1 MQFRSISPVKHVFH
15 FIYFVLHLLFI
26 TFATTNYLTLFMNE
40 STFPFNHCRMLLT
53 AGSLLAGHIAT
64 AQDATA
70 QATPER
76 PNIIFILADDMGY
89 GDLACYGNQYIQ
101 TPNIDRLAQTGTT
114 FTQAYAGSGI
124 SSPSRCA
131 LMTGMNTGKSR
142 IRDNQC
148 YAGGLTG
155 LKISPKGDTTIVRRA
170 NLLPE
175 DVTLGTVMRAAGYRT
190 CLVNKWHLDGYDPQ
204 AAPNHRGFDEFYG
217 WTIATVHS
225 NAPYYYPYYRFC
237 GDSLINIHENANDA
251 HVRHNTEISTD
262 DAIAF
267 IHRNKENPFFLFLA
281 YDAPHEPYN
290 IDDTSWYDEHG
301 EWSMNTKRYA
311 ALVTHMDYNIGRLLG
326 TLDRLNLRKNTLII
340 FASDNG
346 AAVMAPLKELNCGAG
361 LKGRKGQLYEGGIRV
376 PLIVNQPD
384 RVPVRQVHDLVYF
397 PDFMPTLA
405 RLAGSSDAVPS
416 NTDGVDVSPLFFG
429 QNIDTSHRYL
439 YWEFP
444 GKQRALRYGPWKCV
458 TVKKEAP
465 LELYH
470 ISDDPY
476 EQHNLADSLPE
487 KVKEFALIMRRMHH
501 PSPLYPTQF

>member
-1 MQFRSISPVKHVFH
+1 M
-15 FIYFVLHLLFI
+15 
-26 TFATTNYLTLFMNE
+26 TLG
-40 STFPFNHCRMLLT
+40 
-53 AGSLLAGHIAT
+53 ALLAQQAQAAGDQPQKAT
-64 AQDATA
+64 A
-70 QATPER
+70 ER

-101 TPNIDRLAQTGTT
+101 TPNIDRLARTGTS

-124 SSPSRCA
+124 SSPSRCS
-131 LMTGMNTGKSR
+131 LMTGKNSGNTR

-155 LKISPKGDTTIVRRA
+155 LKINPKGDTTIVRRA

-175 DVTLGTVMRAAGYRT
+175 DVTLGTVLSRAGYRT

-225 NAPYYYPYYRFC
+225 NSPYYYPYYRLH
-237 GDSLINIHENANDA
+237 GDSLINIKENEHDA

-262 DAIAF
+262 DAIQF
-267 IHRNKENPFFLFLA
+267 IHRNQDRPFFLFLG

-301 EWSMNTKRYA
+301 DWSANTKRYA

-326 TLDRLNLRKNTLII
+326 TLDALGLRENTLVI

-376 PLIVNQPD
+376 PLIVNQPG
-384 RVPVRQVHDLVYF
+384 RVPARQIDNLVYF

-405 RLAGSSDAVPS
+405 RIAEGEDVPRTS
-416 NTDGVDVSPLFFG
+416 HLVPRNTNGMDISPLFYG
-429 QNIDTSHRYL
+429 KDIDTDSRDL

-444 GKQRALRYGPWKCV
+444 GKQRAIRSGGWKAV
-458 TVKKEAP
+458 TVKKGAP
-465 LELYH
+465 LELYR
-470 ISDDPY
+470 IKEDPL
-476 EQHNLADSLPE
+476 EQHNLAAEYPEIVQRLDSLGH
-487 KVKEFALIMRRMHH
+487 AMRT
-501 PSPLYPTQF
+501 PSPNYPIDDE

>member
-1 MQFRSISPVKHVFH
+1 MRYGKDI
-15 FIYFVLHLLFI
+15 LL
-26 TFATTNYLTLFMNE
+26 TASTLFMQQ
-40 STFPFNHCRMLLT
+40 
-53 AGSLLAGHIAT
+53 
-64 AQDATA
+64 AQAADEPKQ

-101 TPNIDRLAQTGTT
+101 TPNIDRLAATGTS

-124 SSPSRCA
+124 SSPSRCS
-131 LMTGMNTGKSR
+131 LMTGKNSGHSR

-148 YAGGLTG
+148 YAGGMTG
-155 LKISPKGDTTIVRRA
+155 LKINPRGDTTIVRRA

-175 DVTLGTVMRAAGYRT
+175 DVTLGTVVGKAGYKT

-225 NAPYYYPYYRFC
+225 NSPYYYPYYRFW
-237 GDSLINIHENANDA
+237 GDSLINIKENANDA

-267 IHRNKENPFFLFLA
+267 IHRNKDNPFFLFLG

-326 TLDRLNLRKNTLII
+326 TLEHLGLRENTLII

-361 LKGRKGQLYEGGIRV
+361 LKGRKGQLYEGGIKV
-376 PLIVNQPD
+376 PLIVNQPG
-384 RVPVRQVHDLVYF
+384 RVPVRQISNIVYF

-405 RLAGSSDAVPS
+405 RLAGSTKAVPAD
-416 NTDGVDVSPLFFG
+416 TDGMDISPLFFG
-429 QNIDTSHRYL
+429 EELDTDNRYL

-444 GKQRALRYGPWKCV
+444 GKQRAIRYGEWKCV
-458 TVKKEAP
+458 TVKKDAP
-465 LELYH
+465 LELYNIH
-470 ISDDPY
+470 EDPNESHDLAAEY
-476 EQHNLADSLPE
+476 PKMVRDLSKMMQEMRTPSENYPIPEDNL
-487 KVKEFALIMRRMHH
+487 KK
-501 PSPLYPTQF
+501 

>member
-1 MQFRSISPVKHVFH
+1 
-15 FIYFVLHLLFI
+15 
-26 TFATTNYLTLFMNE
+26 MNE
-40 STFPFNHCRMLLT
+40 KTLTIDGKKLLLT
-53 AGSLLAGHIAT
+53 AGGFLVGPFAVAETTDKPS
-64 AQDATA
+64 
-70 QATPER
+70 PEH

-89 GDLACYGNQYIQ
+89 GDLACYGNEYIQ
-101 TPNIDRLAQTGTT
+101 TPNIDRLARTGTS

-131 LMTGMNTGKSR
+131 LMTGKNTGNSR

-148 YAGGLTG
+148 YAGGMTG

-175 DVTLGTVMRAAGYRT
+175 DTTLGTVMGKAGYRT
-190 CLVNKWHLDGYDPQ
+190 CLVNKWHLDGYDPK

-225 NAPYYYPYYRFC
+225 NSPYYYPYYRFW
-237 GDSLINIHENANDA
+237 GDSLVNIYENANDA

-267 IHRNKENPFFLFLA
+267 IHRNKERPFFLFLA

-290 IDDTSWYDEHG
+290 IDDTSWYDERG
-301 EWSMNTKRYA
+301 DWSMNTKRYA

-326 TLDRLNLRKNTLII
+326 TLDNLGLRENTLII

-361 LKGRKGQLYEGGIRV
+361 LKGRKGQLYEGGIRI
-376 PLIVNQPD
+376 PLIVNQPG
-384 RVPVRQVHDLVYF
+384 RIPARKISNLVYF

-405 RLAGSSDAVPS
+405 KLAGSSESVPAD
-416 NTDGVDVSPLFFG
+416 TDGMDISPLFFG
-429 QNIDTSHRYL
+429 KDIDTNHRYL

-444 GKQRALRYGPWKCV
+444 GKQRAVRYDDWKCV
-458 TVKKEAP
+458 TVKKGSP

-470 ISDDPY
+470 IIEDPN
-476 EQHNLADSLPE
+476 EQHNLANDFPD
-487 KVKEFALIMRRMHH
+487 KVKELDAVMRYMHK
-501 PSPLYPTQF
+501 PSENYPIPEDKDKK

>member
-1 MQFRSISPVKHVFH
+1 MKYDKH
-15 FIYFVLHLLFI
+15 FII
-26 TFATTNYLTLFMNE
+26 TVGT
-40 STFPFNHCRMLLT
+40 
-53 AGSLLAGHIAT
+53 LLAQQAQAAEIAK
-64 AQDATA
+64 Q
-70 QATPER
+70 QATPDR

-89 GDLACYGNQYIQ
+89 GDLACYGNKYIK
-101 TPNIDRLAQTGTT
+101 TPNIDRLAATGTS

-124 SSPSRCA
+124 SSPSRCS
-131 LMTGMNTGKSR
+131 LMTGKNSGRSR

-148 YAGGLTG
+148 YAGGMTG
-155 LKISPKGDTTIVRRA
+155 LKINTKGDTTIVRRA

-175 DVTLGTVMRAAGYRT
+175 DITLGTVMGKSGYKT

-225 NAPYYYPYYRFC
+225 NSPYYYPYYRLW
-237 GDSLINIHENANDA
+237 GDSLINIKENAHDA

-267 IHRNKENPFFLFLA
+267 IHRNKENPFFLFLG

-290 IDDTSWYDEHG
+290 IDDTSWYNDKG

-326 TLDRLNLRKNTLII
+326 TLENLGLRENTLII

-346 AAVMAPLKELNCGAG
+346 AAVMAPREILNCGAG
-361 LKGRKGQLYEGGIRV
+361 LKGRKGQLYEGGIKV
-376 PLIVNQPD
+376 PLIVNQPGK
-384 RVPVRQVHDLVYF
+384 VPARQIDNIVYF

-405 RLAGSSDAVPS
+405 KLAGNPEAVPED
-416 NTDGVDVSPLFFG
+416 TDGMDISPLFYG
-429 QNIDTSHRYL
+429 KNIDTNDRYL

-444 GKQRALRYGPWKCV
+444 GKQRAIRHGEWKCV
-458 TVKKEAP
+458 TVKKGAP

-470 ISDDPY
+470 ISIDPN
-476 EQHNLADSLPE
+476 EKNNLAE
-487 KVKEFALIMRRMHH
+487 KYPKMVKEMDKKMYQIRK
-501 PSPLYPTQF
+501 PSENYPIPEDSKK

>member
-1 MQFRSISPVKHVFH
+1 MRSFSIKRS
-15 FIYFVLHLLFI
+15 LLPTFLR
-26 TFATTNYLTLFMNE
+26 TFAAKRFM
-40 STFPFNHCRMLLT
+40 RYGKDILLT
-53 AGSLLAGHIAT
+53 ASTLFIQQ
-64 AQDATA
+64 AQAADEPKQ

-101 TPNIDRLAQTGTT
+101 TPNIDRLAATGTS

-124 SSPSRCA
+124 SSPSRCS
-131 LMTGMNTGKSR
+131 LMTGKNSGHSR

-148 YAGGLTG
+148 YAGGMTG
-155 LKISPKGDTTIVRRA
+155 LKINPRGDTTIVRRA

-175 DVTLGTVMRAAGYRT
+175 DVTLGTVVGKAGYKT

-225 NAPYYYPYYRFC
+225 NSPYYYPYYRFW
-237 GDSLINIHENANDA
+237 GDSLINIKENANDA

-267 IHRNKENPFFLFLA
+267 IHRNKDNPFFLFLG

-326 TLDRLNLRKNTLII
+326 TLEHLGLRENTLII

-361 LKGRKGQLYEGGIRV
+361 LKGRKGQLYEGGIKV
-376 PLIVNQPD
+376 PLIVNQPG
-384 RVPVRQVHDLVYF
+384 RVPVRQISNIVYF

-405 RLAGSSDAVPS
+405 RLAGSTKAVPAD
-416 NTDGVDVSPLFFG
+416 TDGMDISPLFFG
-429 QNIDTSHRYL
+429 EELDTDNRYL

-444 GKQRALRYGPWKCV
+444 GKQRAIRYGEWKCV
-458 TVKKEAP
+458 TVKKDAP
-465 LELYH
+465 LELYNIH
-470 ISDDPY
+470 EDPN
-476 EQHNLADSLPE
+476 ESHDLAAEYPKMVRDLSKMMQEMRTPSENYPIPE
-487 KVKEFALIMRRMHH
+487 DNIKK
-501 PSPLYPTQF
+501 

>member
-1 MQFRSISPVKHVFH
+1 M
-15 FIYFVLHLLFI
+15 
-26 TFATTNYLTLFMNE
+26 ATGALMAQQAGADNE
-40 STFPFNHCRMLLT
+40 AEAR
-53 AGSLLAGHIAT
+53 
-64 AQDATA
+64 

-101 TPNIDRLAQTGTT
+101 TPNIDRLARTGTS

-124 SSPSRCA
+124 SSPSRCS
-131 LMTGMNTGKSR
+131 LMTGKNTGHTR

-155 LKISPKGDTTIVRRA
+155 LKINPKGDTTIVRRA

-175 DVTLGTVMRAAGYRT
+175 DTTLATVIATAGYRT
-190 CLVNKWHLDGYDPQ
+190 CLVNKWHLDGYDPT

-217 WTIATVHS
+217 WTISTVHS
-225 NAPYYYPYYRFC
+225 NAPYYYPYYRLH
-237 GDSLINIHENANDA
+237 GDSLIHIQENEHDA

-262 DAIAF
+262 DAIRF
-267 IHRNKENPFFLFLA
+267 IHRNKERPFFLFLG

-301 EWSMNTKRYA
+301 EWSATTKRYA
-311 ALVTHMDYNIGRLLG
+311 ALVTHMDYNIGRLLA
-326 TLDRLNLRKNTLII
+326 TLDALGLRDNTLVI

-376 PLIVNQPD
+376 PLIVNQPG
-384 RVPVRQVHDLVYF
+384 RVPARQISNHVYF
-397 PDFMPTLA
+397 ADFMPTLA
-405 RLAGSSDAVPS
+405 ALTGSSRAVVHD
-416 NTDGVDVSPLFFG
+416 TDGIDVSPLFFG
-429 QNIDTSHRYL
+429 GQVDTDNRPL

-444 GKQRALRYGPWKCV
+444 GKQRAVRLSDWKCV
-458 TVKKEAP
+458 TVKKDAP
-465 LELYH
+465 LELYN
-470 ISDDPY
+470 IRQDPM
-476 EQHNLADSLPE
+476 EQHNLANDYPE
-487 KVKEFALIMRRMHH
+487 KVSELEALMRRLRT
-501 PSPLYPTQF
+501 PSPNYPIPDDAR